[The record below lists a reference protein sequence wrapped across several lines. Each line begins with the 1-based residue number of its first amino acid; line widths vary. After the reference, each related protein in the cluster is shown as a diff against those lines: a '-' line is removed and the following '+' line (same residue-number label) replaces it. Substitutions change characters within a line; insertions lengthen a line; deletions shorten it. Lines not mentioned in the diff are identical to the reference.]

1 MGKMK
6 DLIADEWD
14 RAYRQGYDDALTDHV
29 GCLSQIL
36 DSHDAL
42 AAIEAL
48 KEKP

>member
-14 RAYRQGYDDALTDHV
+14 RAYRQGYDDALADHV

-36 DSHDAL
+36 DSPAL
-42 AAIEAL
+42 SAAIEAL